1 VALALGGSDNG
12 NGVAFIVSFGVVA
25 EIVALCCSS
34 PQTAEINIR
43 KRAETLMKWV
53 HIGQAISASLIIAA
67 AAIDRK
73 HRAAILAG
81 GIAAMVT
88 VELMYW
94 HAKQAGLAAGD
105 QPETED
111 Y

>member
-1 VALALGGSDNG
+1 MALALGGDGG

-25 EIVALCCSS
+25 EIVALTCSS

-43 KRAETLMKWV
+43 KRADTLMKWV
-53 HIGQAISASLIIAA
+53 HIGQGVSAALIFVA

-73 HRAAILAG
+73 HRAAIVAG
-81 GIAAMVT
+81 GVLAMATIEV
-88 VELMYW
+88 MYL
-94 HAKQAGLAAGD
+94 HAKQAGLANGGE
-105 QPETED
+105 ETEQ